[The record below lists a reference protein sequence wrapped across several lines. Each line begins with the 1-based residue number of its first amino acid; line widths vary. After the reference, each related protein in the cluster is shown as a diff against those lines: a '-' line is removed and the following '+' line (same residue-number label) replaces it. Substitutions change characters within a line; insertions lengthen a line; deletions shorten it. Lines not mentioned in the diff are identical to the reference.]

1 MSDFAPIDR
10 RGTLHDGTGQADE
23 QKGGAALV
31 SALLFLLQ
39 PDPEAIIE
47 VELVDQPVDLP
58 QDQFEALLIDSECE
72 V

>member
-10 RGTLHDGTGQADE
+10 CPMQHSGADQATE
-23 QKGGAALV
+23 LRENRTRLGALR
-31 SALLFLLQ
+31 FLLQ
-39 PDPEAIIE
+39 PDPEAMIE

-58 QDQFEALLIDSECE
+58 QGQFEALLVDSECE